1 MAELGLVKHGES
13 QVTPTG
19 ALYLEQM
26 ADTLHRV
33 RKYKMKLIGGDT
45 KELTHSQYEAITN
58 TLVSLNGG
66 SKFFKFNDGEII
78 SSSQIVSIKPYE
90 VIVDTR
96 RDNL

>member
-1 MAELGLVKHGES
+1 MELGLVKKGEAEI
-13 QVTPTG
+13 TPTG

-33 RKYKMKLIGGDT
+33 RKYRMKLIGGDI
-45 KELTHSQYEAITN
+45 KELTHAQYESVTN
-58 TLVSLNGG
+58 ALVSLNGG
-66 SKFFKFNDGEII
+66 SKFFRFNDGEII

-96 RDNL
+96 KETL